1 MVPFAELEVTRM
13 HEGRVDTQ
21 AIVVRVRPGTRDR
34 SVVELVEVED
44 QDGKSIRPDE
54 IRTDKKTGEQ
64 TYHFYVER
72 RVRKGGQ
79 Q

>member
-1 MVPFAELEVTRM
+1 M
-13 HEGRVDTQ
+13 HVGRVDTQ

-34 SVVELVEVED
+34 SVVELVEVEG

-54 IRTDKKTGEQ
+54 VHTDKVSGEQ

-72 RVRKGGQ
+72 RVGKGGGQ
-79 Q
+79 